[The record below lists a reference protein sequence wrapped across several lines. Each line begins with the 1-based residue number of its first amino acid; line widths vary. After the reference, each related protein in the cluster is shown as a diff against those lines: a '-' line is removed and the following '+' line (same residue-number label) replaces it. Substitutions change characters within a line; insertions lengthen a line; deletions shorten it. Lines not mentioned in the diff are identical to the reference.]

1 MQCKKKS
8 NLYVGLVREEDK
20 RVYYVGRNIIGDYS
34 DTEILLYDFNLN
46 VGDTINYSWGS
57 FKIARI
63 DTVQSFGTW
72 RRMFHF
78 VYTDD
83 PESEVLDYWLEGIG
97 TAIFQGIIDPLTEM
111 PECCNTGIPC
121 VIHGIDIL
129 YKENIEVDCPCSSLS
144 SQPGI
149 EDAGRISFFVRDR
162 QLCIYAPDQVYTTL
176 KIYTSDGKLV
186 KSVNLRE
193 QTDEITSS
201 LDGLPLG
208 SYLFIVG
215 SSDSQQSGQ
224 FIVQ

>member
-8 NLYVGLVREEDK
+8 NSYVGLIREDDK
-20 RVYYVGRNIIGDYS
+20 RVYYVGRNSIGDYS

-46 VGDTINYSWGS
+46 VGEPINYRWGS
-57 FKIARI
+57 FKVSRI

-78 VYTDD
+78 VSTDD
-83 PESEVLDYWLEGIG
+83 PEYEVLDYWLEGIG
-97 TAIFQGIIDPLTEM
+97 TAMFQGIIDPLLEM
-111 PECCNTGIPC
+111 PECCDTGIPC
-121 VIHGIDIL
+121 VIHGNDIL

-149 EDAGRISFFVRDR
+149 EEDDRISFFVRDR
-162 QLCIYAPDQVYTTL
+162 QLCIHAPDQVYTTL

-186 KSVNLRE
+186 KSDNLHE

-201 LDGLPLG
+201 LEGLPQG
-208 SYLFIVG
+208 SYLFIVA